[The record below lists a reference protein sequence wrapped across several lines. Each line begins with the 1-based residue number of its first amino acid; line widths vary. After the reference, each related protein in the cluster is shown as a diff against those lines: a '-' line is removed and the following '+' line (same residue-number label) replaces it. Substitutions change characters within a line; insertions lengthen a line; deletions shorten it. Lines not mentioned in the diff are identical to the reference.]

1 MVVYTKTG
9 DAGTT
14 SLFNGNRVP
23 KSDIRIKACGELD
36 ELSSH
41 IGYILTLVQDDSVK
55 ELLVGIQKDLFH
67 IMATISSAKP
77 DVQEIQK
84 QTKRFEK
91 TIDKYTSKLTKLTK
105 FILPAGNS
113 TGAWFHIL
121 RTVCRRAERTV
132 VECKTMQQPAF
143 VPLSGTT
150 AFGSTESSLR
160 PTQAAGKLNNE
171 TINTIIAYLN
181 RLSDL
186 FFTLARVY
194 NTDKEV
200 FA

>member
-1 MVVYTKTG
+1 MSIYTKTG

-41 IGYILTLVQDDSVK
+41 IGYALPLTQDVKIRGLLLKVQKNLSRTMSIISGAKLDTK
-55 ELLVGIQKDLFH
+55 E
-67 IMATISSAKP
+67 M
-77 DVQEIQK
+77 QK
-84 QTKRFEK
+84 QVKLFE
-91 TIDKYTSKLTKLTK
+91 TIIDKESSTLTKLDK
-105 FILPAGNS
+105 FILPSGSAIS
-113 TGAWFHIL
+113 AWFHIL
-121 RTVCRRAERTV
+121 RAVCRRAERAV
-132 VECKTMQQPAF
+132 VECKTMKQPAF

-150 AFGSTESSLR
+150 A
-160 PTQAAGKLNNE
+160 GKLSNE
-171 TINTIIAYLN
+171 TIDPIISYLN

-186 FFTLARVY
+186 FFILARVY
-194 NTDKEV
+194 NTDKEI